1 MYRQPP
7 YIHTQYFK
15 LPGAL
20 KHRKRTGALKHRTGA
35 TRHRK
40 PLSPIWPYKECCGAS
55 NCTFAYH
62 MSELKRRQENYFV
75 NSAARAPSELKRR
88 QKTVPAY
95 RPGAHSNWHTTGWHA
110 KCDGEHAMT
119 RALAITQALMLLYTC
134 GGTEWSPHAQR
145 CHPHQPGFALFKSL
159 MSGFS
164 SEAPSAPIL

>member
-1 MYRQPP
+1 M
-7 YIHTQYFK
+7 QYFT

-35 TRHRK
+35 MRHRK
-40 PLSPIWPYKECCGAS
+40 PLSPICPYKECMAAG

-95 RPGAHSNWHTTGWHA
+95 RPGAHSNWHTTGWHV

-119 RALAITQALMLLYTC
+119 GALAITQALTLLYTC
-134 GGTEWSPHAQR
+134 RGAKWMYSTSICTSA
-145 CHPHQPGFALFKSL
+145 
-159 MSGFS
+159 M
-164 SEAPSAPIL
+164 PSVGRE